1 MRKGYFSSQ
10 CFDNLHFSYISLFYY
25 FYFSLNTVKDIYNS
39 WNQTCLFP
47 LWRIQGMEDES
58 WKTSGSGLTLS
69 HSSNSLFP
77 SSFSYCNK
85 YKEMVSAKVIC
96 FLWLTFFLIHLRTFS
111 IFCIIGGK
119 LIKGWNLSTPPE
131 NLHWLFIHSLSFHH
145 NRNFIHCL
153 SHLILFTCHSY
164 IHIVTKCL

>member
-58 WKTSGSGLTLS
+58 WKTSGSGS
-69 HSSNSLFP
+69 HYHIHLILCFLVLFP
-77 SSFSYCNK
+77 TAINIK
-85 YKEMVSAKVIC
+85 KW
-96 FLWLTFFLIHLRTFS
+96 FLLKLYAFYGLLFFLIHLRTFS

-131 NLHWLFIHSLSFHH
+131 NLHWLFIHSLILHH
-145 NRNFIHCL
+145 NRNFIHCIAAL
-153 SHLILFTCHSY
+153 FILMSKLHGE
-164 IHIVTKCL
+164 